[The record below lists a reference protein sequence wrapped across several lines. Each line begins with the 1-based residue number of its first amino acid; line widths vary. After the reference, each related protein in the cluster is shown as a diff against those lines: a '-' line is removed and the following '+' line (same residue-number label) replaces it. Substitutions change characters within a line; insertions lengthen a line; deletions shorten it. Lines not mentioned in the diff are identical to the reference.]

1 MGYWRRRRWRFN
13 SREVLRRSEA
23 LFAPGLDLWWNWR
36 GTSIELVHGKSPDGN
51 VIWDSSEG
59 AMSWEYPSC
68 DQVADEI
75 LTYMNIPVANL
86 REHKIDHVCNVD
98 RWYSNAHADN
108 WKLLPR
114 FLLAADRRLG
124 KNRLSVWLFTEP
136 DIRVRNI
143 IGARV

>member
-1 MGYWRRRRWRFN
+1 MSRWGRSRWKFN

-23 LFAPGLDLWWNWR
+23 LFAPDLELWWNWR
-36 GTSIELVHGKSPDGN
+36 GTSIELIRGKSPNGV

-68 DQVADEI
+68 NSVADEL
-75 LTYMNIPVANL
+75 LTYMNIPIAKL
-86 REHKIDHVCNVD
+86 RKGDTTNVCARDSWWSENFCK
-98 RWYSNAHADN
+98 N

-114 FLLAADRRLG
+114 YLLAADRRLG
-124 KNRLSVWLFTEP
+124 KNTLSVWLFTEP
-136 DIRVRNI
+136 DIRIRNI